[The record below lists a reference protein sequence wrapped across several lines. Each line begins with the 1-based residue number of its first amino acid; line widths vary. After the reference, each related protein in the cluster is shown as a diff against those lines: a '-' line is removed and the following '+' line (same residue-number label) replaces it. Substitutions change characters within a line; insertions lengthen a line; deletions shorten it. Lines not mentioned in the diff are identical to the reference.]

1 VGRSFDSTLSFGVTP
16 AAPERKEVMADDRNE
31 REETAPADESAERD
45 DVEEREVEGHI
56 FTTTTTTTTLTTT
69 E

>member
-1 VGRSFDSTLSFGVTP
+1 
-16 AAPERKEVMADDRNE
+16 MADDRNE

-45 DVEEREVEGHI
+45 DVEEREVEGHM